1 MNVQYKCDI
10 DFLDLL
16 QKKEDIPIPYKD
28 DKEYKIRIEENIKLI
43 KEQLYQL
50 FETSFKNKNEI
61 QNIQNTINLVNKIN
75 EDLTKITKDIE
86 DYKRINN
93 ERIEKIFKLL
103 INISNTQKS

>member
-16 QKKEDIPIPYKD
+16 QKKEETSNKEDN
-28 DKEYKIRIEENIKLI
+28 EYKIRIEENIKLI

-61 QNIQNTINLVNKIN
+61 QNIKNTINLVNKIG
-75 EDLTKITKDIE
+75 EDLEKITKELE
-86 DYKRINN
+86 DYKRITN

-103 INISNTQKS
+103 INNISNTPKS